1 MVLFRP
7 DWLLPRRALGAIQR
21 LEPILGTYAGVK
33 TGQGKIVA
41 QRASNAK
48 HGAYYNGMGKR
59 LPHSAMTRA
68 RNPDFSADRP
78 TSVSCR
84 KLL

>member
-1 MVLFRP
+1 VLS
-7 DWLLPRRALGAIQR
+7 
-21 LEPILGTYAGVK
+21 

-41 QRASNAK
+41 QRASNER
-48 HGAYYNGMGKR
+48 HGARYNGMGER

-78 TSVSCR
+78 TSVSCK
-84 KLL
+84 KLF